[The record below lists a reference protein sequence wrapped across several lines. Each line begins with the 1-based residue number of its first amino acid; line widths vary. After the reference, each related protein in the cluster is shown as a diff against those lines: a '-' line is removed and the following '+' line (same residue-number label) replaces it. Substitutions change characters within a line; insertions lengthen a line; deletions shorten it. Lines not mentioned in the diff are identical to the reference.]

1 MSSSKPKPAAQK
13 TNNAQQRWS
22 LKMIDSYIKNN
33 PLAFDPDKNSDNWN
47 YEVGCMLKA
56 AEQLYYDTKINSYL
70 SYIKKNIDFSIQ
82 TSGTI
87 KNISIEE
94 YNIDSINTGKV
105 LLFLYKKTKAPKY
118 LKAAK
123 FLITQMKGHPRTS
136 EGGFWHKKVYPYQMW
151 LDGLYMASP
160 FLAEY
165 AALTRNNL
173 MFDDVAQQ
181 LILVEKKTRNPKTGL
196 LYHAW
201 DETKELAWADKTTGC
216 SPNYWGRAIGWYVM
230 AIVDC
235 LDYLPIDHPK
245 RGEIIGLFERLV
257 PAIGAVQ
264 DSKSGV
270 WYQVLDMPDKAGNY
284 LESSCSAMFVY
295 AIAKGVRKGYLSKR
309 FLSIAIKGFKGII
322 ENFVETDST
331 GNVNLLKVCGGAGLG
346 KHPDRGDYRDGSFE
360 YYIGEEIR
368 TNDRKGVGP
377 FILAALEIEMIK

>member
-1 MSSSKPKPAAQK
+1 
-13 TNNAQQRWS
+13 
-22 LKMIDSYIKNN
+22 
-33 PLAFDPDKNSDNWN
+33 
-47 YEVGCMLKA
+47 
-56 AEQLYYDTKINSYL
+56 
-70 SYIKKNIDFSIQ
+70 
-82 TSGTI
+82 
-87 KNISIEE
+87 
-94 YNIDSINTGKV
+94 
-105 LLFLYKKTKAPKY
+105 
-118 LKAAK
+118 
-123 FLITQMKGHPRTS
+123 MKGHPQTS
-136 EGGFWHKKVYPYQMW
+136 EGGFWQKKVYPYQMW
-151 LDGLYMASP
+151 LDVLYMASP

-173 MFDDVAQQ
+173 MLDDIAHQ

-201 DETKELAWADKTTGC
+201 DETKEQSWADKITGC
-216 SPNYWGRAIGWYVM
+216 SPNYWGRALGWYVM

-235 LDYLPIDHPK
+235 LDFLPIEHPK

-295 AIAKGVRKGYLSKR
+295 AIVKGVRKGYLSKR

-322 ENFVETDST
+322 ENLVETDST
-331 GNVNLLKVCGGAGLG
+331 GNLNLLKVCSGAGLG